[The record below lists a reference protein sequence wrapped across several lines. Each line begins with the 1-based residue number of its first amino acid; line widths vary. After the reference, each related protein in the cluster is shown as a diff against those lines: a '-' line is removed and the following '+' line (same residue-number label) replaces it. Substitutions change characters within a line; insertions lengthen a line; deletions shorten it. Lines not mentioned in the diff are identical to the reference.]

1 MQKRI
6 SINHSYFGL
15 DSILTLI
22 PSLLN
27 TMSESRE
34 YSLAEVMNFT
44 IKDIQRPKVSHRA
57 TSNSYIALMIVLMSH
72 SLSKLCVCASERPA
86 ETDARAAS
94 KLHLAASVWISHN
107 RLHSH
112 VQLYLANTPIQ
123 AI

>member
-1 MQKRI
+1 
-6 SINHSYFGL
+6 
-15 DSILTLI
+15 
-22 PSLLN
+22 
-27 TMSESRE
+27 MSESRE

-72 SLSKLCVCASERPA
+72 SLCGCVSERPA

-107 RLHSH
+107 
-112 VQLYLANTPIQ
+112 
-123 AI
+123 